1 MEYYPDNDMLQGNMY
16 GCRRNIWKTTFD
28 SPLTPTQG
36 KESNFCQNFHFP
48 RSTALLLMVGL
59 MKMMKQTPT
68 TNPAAFK
75 FQLILGF
82 FFQYFQNLVLL
93 VILDARLQKI
103 NQNREEVKYH
113 EKIVVGGVVIWLK
126 ETIIRIP
133 ASENER

>member
-1 MEYYPDNDMLQGNMY
+1 
-16 GCRRNIWKTTFD
+16 
-28 SPLTPTQG
+28 
-36 KESNFCQNFHFP
+36 
-48 RSTALLLMVGL
+48 MVGL

-113 EKIVVGGVVIWLK
+113 EKIVVGGVVVWLK

>member
-1 MEYYPDNDMLQGNMY
+1 M
-16 GCRRNIWKTTFD
+16 
-28 SPLTPTQG
+28 
-36 KESNFCQNFHFP
+36 
-48 RSTALLLMVGL
+48 
-59 MKMMKQTPT
+59 
-68 TNPAAFK
+68 
-75 FQLILGF
+75 
-82 FFQYFQNLVLL
+82 VLL